1 MTESGFKQP
10 VVVQFPDQFQGVFK
24 TTKSRFA
31 PLIAEARTQLRDL
44 KVPDKI
50 QPYYSF
56 AVLDR
61 PQPSYMLLPLMFL
74 ATAEQHGGIT
84 DRHRAYLP
92 WYMLMMEVCAIVDD
106 TVDRTPL
113 RSGRDSFPEHYSDAA
128 ATAFGTFLI
137 SKVFEKTVEV
147 APELVPLTARCF
159 EVMFATSTWEIDA
172 RYPAVEPAQLAAW
185 VRNRYE
191 TVEPFIS
198 HSFNSA
204 LRLNGRGEVGYDACL
219 LFAEVMQDVD
229 DVVSIVEQR
238 EINGENDD
246 IKLGVVTHPLLSMLD
261 AQPES
266 LELLERYW
274 RPFRSI
280 PTRSRDDFNAGVR
293 RCSAN
298 SAAEYAELSRKVV
311 ELGVPE
317 TVAKAIACAK
327 ASAER
332 CPPEL
337 RACVG
342 DIALSFVDRLR
353 SIDARADFTKL
364 FKEAS

>member
-1 MTESGFKQP
+1 MADKMVKQP
-10 VVVQFPDQFQGVFK
+10 LVVQFPDQFQGVFK
-24 TTKSRFA
+24 TTKTRFA
-31 PLIAEARTQLRDL
+31 PLIGEARAQLRDL
-44 KVPDKI
+44 RVPEKI
-50 QPYYSF
+50 QRYYSF

-84 DRHRAYLP
+84 ERHRAYLP

-128 ATAFGTFLI
+128 AASFGTFLI
-137 SKVFEKTVEV
+137 SKIFEKTVEV

-172 RYPAVEPAQLAAW
+172 RYPQAERGQLAAW
-185 VRNRYE
+185 VQNRYE
-191 TVEPFIS
+191 TVAPFIE

-204 LRLNGRGEVGYDACL
+204 LRLNRRREVGADACL
-219 LFAEVMQDVD
+219 SFAEVMQDVD
-229 DVVSIVEQR
+229 DVVSLVEQR
-238 EINGENDD
+238 ETNGENDD
-246 IKLGVVTHPLLSMLD
+246 IKLGVVTHPLLSAID
-261 AQPES
+261 AQPDS
-266 LELLERYW
+266 LVLLDRFW
-274 RPFRSI
+274 TPFRSI
-280 PTRSRDDFNAGVR
+280 PTRSRDEFNAGMR
-293 RCSAN
+293 RCSA
-298 SAAEYAELSRKVV
+298 ATAPQYAELSKRVL
-311 ELGVPE
+311 ELGIPV
-317 TVAKAIACAK
+317 TVEKAIGCAV

-337 RACVG
+337 QACVG

-353 SIDARADFTKL
+353 SIDARADFSRL